1 MFIHSCS
8 FGLIQKFSGS
18 HCGYRLFSVTSAVP
32 LRSQNNQLVQSVP
45 INLDFVNEV
54 CAAFCTRQGTCLM
67 GKHKRVIM
75 ISAKACDLCCSV
87 NTLIMQN
94 CINKTKQNKT
104 KLCSGC
110 RPGLYF
116 ALLLTLDTDSK
127 NKCFIFIHI
136 TSCIFSPTY
145 SQTFFGNST
154 ISHSIFKN
162 PSYSRLHKYHKV
174 QRGGNSFFQEFLLF
188 CKHVYIFTISQLKI
202 SGL

>member
-1 MFIHSCS
+1 MS
-8 FGLIQKFSGS
+8 
-18 HCGYRLFSVTSAVP
+18 
-32 LRSQNNQLVQSVP
+32 
-45 INLDFVNEV
+45 
-54 CAAFCTRQGTCLM
+54 
-67 GKHKRVIM
+67 
-75 ISAKACDLCCSV
+75 
-87 NTLIMQN
+87 
-94 CINKTKQNKT
+94 TKQNKT

-202 SGL
+202 SGLSKVLPHSQLSKISKAVSTGNRGSYKHQSKQQGYGIFVSTEVSSALSSPLTLSGEGENLLVKHNKRFWWVAEEFLHNNRVNVLNASKSACK